1 MTAKEAIAKLEL
13 QTFYHKYD
21 AIKTKQ
27 QKKEIT
33 YEQFV
38 KEMVKLAA
46 SITPKRE
53 KKAKVAPKYKR
64 ITVAEYEEFQKL
76 RNGNKQI

>member
-38 KEMVKLAA
+38 KEMLKLAA
-46 SITPKRE
+46 SIKPKRPT
-53 KKAKVAPKYKR
+53 KAKMAPKYKR
-64 ITVAEYEEFQKL
+64 ITIVEFEEFQQLKA
-76 RNGNKQI
+76 K

>member
-13 QTFYHKYD
+13 QTFYHEYD

-38 KEMVKLAA
+38 KEIIKLAV
-46 SITPKRE
+46 SIKPKRV
-53 KKAKVAPKYKR
+53 KKTKIAPKYKR
-64 ITVAEYEEFQKL
+64 ITIAEYDEFQQLKA
-76 RNGNKQI
+76 K

>member
-13 QTFYHKYD
+13 KTFYHKYD

-33 YEQFV
+33 NEQFV
-38 KEMVKLAA
+38 KSMTKLAA
-46 SITPKRE
+46 SIKPKRPT
-53 KKAKVAPKYKR
+53 KAKKAPKYKR
-64 ITVAEYEEFQKL
+64 ITIAEYDEFQKL
-76 RNGNKQI
+76 RNGNK

>member
-13 QTFYHKYD
+13 QTFYHEYD

-38 KEMVKLAA
+38 KHLIKLTV
-46 SITPKRE
+46 SIKPKRV
-53 KKAKVAPKYKR
+53 KKAKVVPKYKR
-64 ITVAEYEEFQKL
+64 ITIAEYDEFQKL
-76 RNGNKQI
+76 KAK

>member
-38 KEMVKLAA
+38 KQLIKLAA
-46 SITPKRE
+46 ATLFHSRDL
-53 KKAKVAPKYKR
+53 KV
-64 ITVAEYEEFQKL
+64 
-76 RNGNKQI
+76 

>member
-38 KEMVKLAA
+38 KEMLRLAA
-46 SITPKRE
+46 SIKP
-53 KKAKVAPKYKR
+53 KKAKKAKEPPKYKR
-64 ITVAEYEEFQKL
+64 ITIAEYDEFQQLKA
-76 RNGNKQI
+76 K

>member
-46 SITPKRE
+46 SIKPKRE
-53 KKAKVAPKYKR
+53 KKAKEPPKYKR
-64 ITVAEYEEFQKL
+64 ITIVEFEEFQKL
-76 RNGNKQI
+76 KAK

>member
-38 KEMVKLAA
+38 KQLIKLTV
-46 SITPKRE
+46 SIKPKRE

-64 ITVAEYEEFQKL
+64 ITVAEFEEFQKL
-76 RNGNKQI
+76 KAK

>member
-38 KEMVKLAA
+38 KCMTKLTA
-46 SITPKRE
+46 SIKPKRA
-53 KKAKVAPKYKR
+53 KKAKEQPKYKR
-64 ITVAEYEEFQKL
+64 ITIVEYEEFQKL